1 MRYDIIR
8 DCENVK
14 VVRNK
19 CYQWGVV
26 DDEGEFIVPFGV
38 YSWIDGFENGL
49 ARVKKGIGDNARWG
63 IINDDGEV
71 VLPVKYD
78 KVWNFFRMERTDT
91 TVELNGVR
99 QRVDLDALGPR
110 WVDDFPE
117 DMDSSDSSDK
127 DDDNDDY
134 SYADPYD
141 NYFSV
146 NDCYDSQGHFDYE
159 SYEDAIMD
167 GECVADDW

>member
-8 DCENVK
+8 DCDNVK

-26 DDEGEFIVPFGV
+26 DEEGEFVVPFGV
-38 YSWIDGFENGL
+38 YSWIDGFDNGL

-63 IINDDGEV
+63 IINDEGDV
-71 VLPVKYD
+71 VLPIIYD

-99 QRVDLDALGPR
+99 QRVDLDALGPCM
-110 WVDDFPE
+110 VDDIPDDIKPSYGSHE
-117 DMDSSDSSDK
+117 
-127 DDDNDDY
+127 DDDDDDY
-134 SYADPYD
+134 SDADLVD
-141 NYFSV
+141 NYFHV
-146 NDCYDSQGHFDYE
+146 YNCYDSEGNFDYE
-159 SYEDAIMD
+159 RYMDAILD
-167 GECVADDW
+167 GEYVPEDW

>member
-91 TVELNGVR
+91 T
-99 QRVDLDALGPR
+99 Q
-110 WVDDFPE
+110 W
-117 DMDSSDSSDK
+117 SST
-127 DDDNDDY
+127 
-134 SYADPYD
+134 A
-141 NYFSV
+141 
-146 NDCYDSQGHFDYE
+146 
-159 SYEDAIMD
+159 
-167 GECVADDW
+167 

>member
-146 NDCYDSQGHFDYE
+146 NDCYDSEGHFDCE
-159 SYEDAIMD
+159 SYEGTIMD